1 MKVLYVLGRG
11 RSGSTVFANVLGELD
26 GFFSGGE
33 IRSFWDPVVV
43 NGSTCGC
50 GAAIRECPVWAHALS
65 RLSDVDIEQVSKWQ
79 REIVKERSTY
89 RLLSYHRSGRWL
101 TLERYANVMGRLY
114 NALSEVTGAK
124 VIVDSSKRPS
134 YAAFL
139 RNVPG
144 INPHY
149 IHLVREP
156 RASAYS
162 WRSRH
167 YESSKGGGQKV
178 TRRGAFDST
187 LRWDLLNLGSD
198 AIIRR
203 SLPNQVLRIRY
214 EDFVDAP
221 RQHVD
226 LARVLVDEPA
236 GPSPFVDDHTVQLR
250 PNHNIAGN
258 PSRFVTGT
266 LHLEDKGEWRLAQTR
281 MDRWVTTAVALP
293 FLRRYGY
300 PLRVGSV
307 ASLVNSQPA
316 LQPKD

>member
-43 NGSTCGC
+43 NGSVCGC
-50 GAAIRECPVWAHALS
+50 GAAIRECPVWSHALD
-65 RLSDVDIEQVSKWQ
+65 RLSDVDIEEVSRWQ
-79 REIVKERSTY
+79 RDIVKEHQTY
-89 RLLSYHRSGRWL
+89 RLLRYRRSGRWR
-101 TLERYANVMGRLY
+101 TLERYADVMSRLY
-114 NALSEVTGAK
+114 NALGEVTGAK

-139 RNVPG
+139 RSVPG
-144 INPHY
+144 LEPFY

-162 WRSRH
+162 WRNRQ
-167 YESSKGGGQKV
+167 YESAKGGGREV
-178 TRRGAFDST
+178 RRRGALDST

-198 AIIRR
+198 AIIRG
-203 SLPNQVLRIRY
+203 SLPSQVVRVRY
-214 EDFVDAP
+214 EDFVAEP
-221 RQHVD
+221 RRHVD
-226 LARVLVDEPA
+226 LARILVDEPT
-236 GPSPFVDDHTVQLR
+236 GQSPFVDDHTVRLT

-266 LHLEDKGEWRLAQTR
+266 LHLEDKREWRLAQSR
-281 MDRWVTTAVALP
+281 LDRWITTAVALP

-300 PLRVGSV
+300 PLRVGS
-307 ASLVNSQPA
+307 ATAKGS
-316 LQPKD
+316 